1 MHHDTMTVLDR
12 INKYLPLMPTSV
24 GDLDI
29 YLGAKLKE
37 TQLPNGIWAWGLSP
51 SKYVNQAVRNTET
64 QLLEEFNGRF
74 RLPLKA
80 DNPFPTTHEPE
91 TDVSDPL
98 DPSLSSFYAHLIGMM
113 RWLVGIGRVDIAM
126 EVSLLSSFLA
136 HKIYA

>member
-1 MHHDTMTVLDR
+1 M
-12 INKYLPLMPTSV
+12 PLKNPHNC
-24 GDLDI
+24 DPDI

-37 TQLPNGIWAWGLSP
+37 TRLPNGIWAWGMSP
-51 SKYVNQAVRNTET
+51 SKYVNQAVCNTET
-64 QLLEEFNGRF
+64 QLLEEINGHF

-80 DNPFPTTHEPE
+80 DNPFPTTYELE

-98 DPSLSSFYAHLIGMM
+98 DPSLSSFYAHLIWMM
-113 RWLVGIGRVDIAM
+113 RWMVGIGHVDIAT